1 MWCTPRSSRH
11 SIRSNRSTKS
21 LFGPCISIS
30 LVSLVRQFISLSYD
44 EERENV
50 TEPFPYRL
58 AKTGG
63 LLHSAFG
70 RWAAYLMSS
79 FIAKHVTNCLF
90 PSFVKLASEQ
100 SSPHSPLVQ
109 QPSTLSSGRA
119 VPLLYSFGLFGG
131 INDTRIQL
139 RYLCLAG
146 ECCNE
151 LAHSLNRRAMTIH
164 LPTW

>member
-1 MWCTPRSSRH
+1 MWCTPRSSRY
-11 SIRSNRSTKS
+11 SIRSNRITKS
-21 LFGPCISIS
+21 LSGPCVSIS
-30 LVSLVRQFISLSYD
+30 LVSSVRQLSLVRPG
-44 EERENV
+44 EENM

-70 RWAAYLMSS
+70 RWAVYLMSS

-90 PSFVKLASEQ
+90 PSSTKLASEQ
-100 SSPHSPLVQ
+100 SRPHSPLVQ
-109 QPSTLSSGRA
+109 QPSTLSLGRA
-119 VPLLYSFGLFGG
+119 VPPLYGFGLFGG

-139 RYLCLAG
+139 RYLCLVG

-151 LAHSLNRRAMTIH
+151 LAHSLNQRAMTIH
-164 LPTW
+164 VPTW